1 MIRIIIADDHALIRD
16 GLQTIIDLQD
26 DMEVVATAET
36 GQEACELTAALKPSL
51 VLMDIQ
57 MPQMNGIEATKTIKQ
72 KLPDTAVLIL
82 TTFAEDQYIIDGL
95 VAGADG
101 FLVKNISSAKLI
113 DAIRDAV
120 AGQFMLPTTVAAKLS
135 ARLHELSSSLESTLD
150 PEHFIDRS
158 IEFTEREK
166 QIILLMIQGKN
177 NREISSILFMSEGTV
192 KNYISVIYQKIGTN
206 DRAKAML
213 ILNEL
218 IRNESRDA
226 RHESRDA

>member
-1 MIRIIIADDHALIRD
+1 MIRIVIADDHALIRD

-26 DMEVVATAET
+26 DMKVVGTAET
-36 GQEACELTAALKPSL
+36 GQEACHLTEELKPSL

-57 MPQMNGIEATKTIKQ
+57 MPQMDGIEATKYIKEQ
-72 KLPDTAVLIL
+72 LPDTAVLIL

-101 FLVKNISSAKLI
+101 FLVKNIASAKLI
-113 DAIRDAV
+113 EAIRDAV
-120 AGQFMLPTTVAAKLS
+120 AGQFMLPTSVAAKLS
-135 ARLHELSSSLESTLD
+135 ARLQHLSNSLDSALNTEQ
-150 PEHFIDRS
+150 FIDHS
-158 IEFTEREK
+158 IQFTEREK

-177 NREISSILFMSEGTV
+177 NREISSILFVSEGTV

-218 IRNESRDA
+218 IRVERNDV
-226 RHESRDA
+226 